1 MNQRKQIIATESAPT
16 AIGPYSQA
24 VRAGDFVFV
33 SGQLPMDPA
42 TMELIDGDIG
52 AQTERAMENLRAVLK
67 AAGAD
72 FDNVVRT
79 TVYLA
84 DMNDF
89 AEMNDVYA
97 RYFGD
102 EPAARVTVEVARLP
116 RDARI
121 EIDAVA
127 YVG

>member
-1 MNQRKQIIATESAPT
+1 MPRQPVHSDKAPA

>member
-1 MNQRKQIIATESAPT
+1 MDQRKQIIATESAPT

>member
-1 MNQRKQIIATESAPT
+1 MSQRKQVITTESAPT

-24 VRAGDFVFV
+24 VRAGDFVYV
-33 SGQLPMDPA
+33 SGQLPMDA
-42 TMELIDGDIG
+42 TTLELVDGDIG
-52 AQTERAMENLRAVLK
+52 VQTERVMENLLAVLK

-72 FDNVVRT
+72 FSHVVST

-89 AEMNDVYA
+89 AAMNEVYA
-97 RYFGD
+97 RYFDD
-102 EPAARVTVEVARLP
+102 EPAARVTVQVARLP
-116 RDARI
+116 RDARV
-121 EIDAVA
+121 EIAAVA